1 MSVGPDVSGDAGPD
15 PAPRQGFGKS
25 LRLRT
30 AREFDRVQ
38 RGGARLTGRHLVI
51 VHAANDLGTPRFG
64 LAVSRKVGGA
74 VVRNRVKRW
83 IREAARLGQD
93 GVGGR
98 DVVVIA
104 RTGAGLAGHAAIRDE
119 LERALSAFRSL
130 WAQARI
136 AGASPRSG
144 GT

>member
-1 MSVGPDVSGDAGPD
+1 VSADAV
-15 PAPRQGFGKS
+15 AGFGKS

-38 RGGARLTGRHLVI
+38 RGGARISGRHLVI

-83 IREAARLGQD
+83 IREAARLGRV
-93 GVGGR
+93 GLGGR

-104 RTGAGLAGHAAIRDE
+104 RTGSGLAGFLGIRDE
-119 LERALSAFRSL
+119 LWRALDALRVLSPAT
-130 WAQARI
+130 
-136 AGASPRSG
+136 GA
-144 GT
+144 